1 MKSYELQFVYQKENV
16 LSERRLFVMREN
28 DSAVDG
34 IELTYLTP
42 EEEKEVKE
50 LLKDHEVGS
59 SFGRGEPIE
68 GYKPEWGRAWRRYNK
83 MSFANKED
91 EEDGKEN

>member
-1 MKSYELQFVYQKENV
+1 MKSYELQFLYQKGNEI
-16 LSERRLFVMREN
+16 SERRLFVMREN

-50 LLKDHEVGS
+50 LLKDHEVGT
-59 SFGRGEPIE
+59 SFGRGEHIE
-68 GYKPEWGRAWRRYNK
+68 GYKPEWGKAWRRYDK
-83 MSFANKED
+83 SKFQE
-91 EEDGKEN
+91 